1 MSAAARRFA
10 PGRLP
15 PRVRTVLQAA
25 AVALFVQA
33 PTSAELYK
41 YTPNHRPALLSI
53 LTIVVTFVGAL
64 ALFISLE
71 RLHGWRRFA
80 GSRTVT
86 VLLLGGITAVS
97 PFAYHLWARHLP
109 KGTSASAV
117 TLAMT
122 LPVHAL
128 LHGHQMYDIALPAS
142 VPASPGPGWIVL
154 NAPFTLIHAPWLL
167 IPFWLAATAV
177 VTRIA
182 YGHGTEVNVA
192 LVLALVSPHFVRML
206 AENQD
211 LVVVPCALIVTMVI
225 TARWVRSMP
234 AALVLAAFAGVV
246 ATSRLIYIG
255 FPVVLAL
262 MVWRR
267 SHPEAVAVAAVGVG
281 VAAVLHLVA
290 AIGIHPYPP
299 AHLFGRADIKEPGL
313 NVAIGAVATAGVVIG
328 MLVRYARR
336 DDGSWLCWLA
346 GAWAV
351 AHGFIGLGELAGTHW
366 VFRYWEGA
374 NYVFVGAVPLVA
386 GVMAWR
392 AWSAPVPARAAP
404 AAVAA
409 PV

>member
-25 AVALFVQA
+25 AVAVFVQV

-53 LTIVVTFVGAL
+53 LTIAVTFVGAV
-64 ALFISLE
+64 ALFTSLE
-71 RLHGWRRFA
+71 RFAEWRRFA

-86 VLLLGGITAVS
+86 VLLLGAITAVS

-128 LHGHQMYDIALPAS
+128 LGGHHMYDIALPAS

-167 IPFWLAATAV
+167 IPFWLAAAAV

-192 LVLALVSPHFVRML
+192 LVLLLVSPHFARMV

-211 LVVVPCALIVTMVI
+211 LLVVPCALILTMVI
-225 TARWVRSMP
+225 TGRWVRSMP
-234 AALVLAAFAGVV
+234 AGVVVAFLAGVV
-246 ATSRLIYIG
+246 ATSRLIYLG
-255 FPVVLAL
+255 FPVVLSL

-267 SHPEAVAVAAVGVG
+267 SHREAITIGAVGVG
-281 VAAVLHLVA
+281 TAAVLHLVA

-299 AHLFGRADIKEPGL
+299 AHLFGRAGVKEPAL
-313 NVAIGAVATAGVVIG
+313 TIAVGAVVTAMAVIG

-336 DDGSWLCWLA
+336 DDGSWLLWLA

-351 AHGFIGLGELAGTHW
+351 AHAFIGLGELAGTQW
-366 VFRYWEGA
+366 AFRYWEGA
-374 NYVFVGAVPLVA
+374 NYVFVGAVALVA

-392 AWSAPVPARAAP
+392 ARSAPVPAPAAP
-404 AAVAA
+404 PAVTA